1 MKTLFDVL
9 AEKRAVSLAAASFRD
24 ERVAKEGLDKIAAKT
39 PKALGMISKLREGI
53 KARKLRAQ
61 LLETAGEARTMALG
75 QVLKKGPVKTRQGW
89 AQWAKDVGDL
99 ERSLVAPGVDKKQL
113 MFAAVGVGS
122 IGFAAKDVHDRLKI
136 RSNLAAIEKDPM
148 IPAKLKPRAREVFK
162 VLQRYAPSLA
172 KDPTMSRDFT
182 RNLIRH
188 DVIDHNVVKDLA
200 HTEKEVQETR
210 KKTELLQKGM
220 SFAAG
225 MGA

>member
-9 AEKRAVSLAAASFRD
+9 VEKHAASLAAASFRD

-39 PKALGMISKLREGI
+39 PKALGMIGKLKEGI
-53 KARKLRAQ
+53 KARKLRAG
-61 LLETAGEARTMALG
+61 LLEAAGDARTMSLG
-75 QVLKKGPVKTRQGW
+75 KVLQKGPGRKGGY
-89 AQWAKDVGDL
+89 AQWAQDIASI
-99 ERSLVAPGVDKKQL
+99 ERTMAAPGVDKKKL
-113 MFAAVGVGS
+113 MFAAVGVGTL
-122 IGFAAKDVHDRLKI
+122 GVAANEVHDRLKI
-136 RSNLAAIEKDPM
+136 QSNLAAIEKDPM
-148 IPAKLKPRAREVFK
+148 IPANLRPRAREVFK

-188 DVIDHNVVKDLA
+188 DAIDHNVVKDLA
-200 HTEKEVQETR
+200 HTEKEVQETS
-210 KKTELLQKGM
+210 KKIELLQKGM

>member
-9 AEKRAVSLAAASFRD
+9 AEKRAASLAAASFRD

-39 PKALGMISKLREGI
+39 PKALGMLGKLKEGI
-53 KARKLRAQ
+53 KARKLRAS
-61 LLETAGEARTMALG
+61 LLESAGEARAISLSR
-75 QVLKKGPVKTRQGW
+75 VLKKGPGRKGY
-89 AQWAKDVGDL
+89 AQWAKDIADL
-99 ERSLVAPGVDKKQL
+99 ERSLIAPGIDKKKL
-113 MFAAVGVGS
+113 MFAAVGVGTM
-122 IGFAAKDVHDRLKI
+122 GFAAKDLHDRLKI

-148 IPAKLKPRAREVFK
+148 IPTNLRARAREVFK

-188 DVIDHNVVKDLA
+188 DAIDHNVVKDLA
-200 HTEKEVQETR
+200 HTEKEVQET
-210 KKTELLQKGM
+210 KSKAQLIQKGM